1 MKIEKI
7 FHRNEKKCSPL
18 PQKNAP
24 LIDKNRFLTSKTITG
39 NKNAL
44 RNFTI
49 NLFYVFFNL
58 ENKSKIFVIN
68 QFILHS
74 YKRNQRK

>member
-1 MKIEKI
+1 MKIEK
-7 FHRNEKKCSPL
+7 NSKEMKKTGSPL
-18 PQKNAP
+18 PPKNAP

-39 NKNAL
+39 NKNAP

-68 QFILHS
+68 
-74 YKRNQRK
+74 

>member
-1 MKIEKI
+1 MKIEKN
-7 FHRNEKKCSPL
+7 FQRNEKKCSPL

-49 NLFYVFFNL
+49 NLFYVFL
-58 ENKSKIFVIN
+58 TLKTKAKY
-68 QFILHS
+68 L
-74 YKRNQRK
+74 